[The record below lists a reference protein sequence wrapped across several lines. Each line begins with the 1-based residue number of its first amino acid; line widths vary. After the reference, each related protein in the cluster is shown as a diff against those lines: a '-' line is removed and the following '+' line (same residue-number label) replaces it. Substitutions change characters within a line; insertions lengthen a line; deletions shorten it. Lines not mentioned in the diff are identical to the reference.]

1 MKLRVL
7 GCFGGSV
14 KGRYLSSYLLND
26 SIALDA
32 GSLTQTLTLEEQ
44 TRVRH
49 LIVTHSHLD
58 HNCALAF
65 FADNVYGCIETP
77 AVVYGTS
84 LVLTALRQH
93 VFNDVLWPDF
103 SRLPNDHSPTLRFQ
117 EIEED
122 KPFTIDQLTFTPL
135 AVSHITPTVGF
146 LIEDK
151 KSSIIYTSDTGP
163 TDRVWEV
170 ANQRKDLKA
179 IITEASFPNEEE
191 ERAEVSGHMT
201 PELLRRDLLKLER
214 RVRILITHVK
224 PSRRARIA
232 RQLRSLGMA
241 RIELLQQGKSYRF

>member
-14 KGRYLSSYLLND
+14 KGRYMSTYLLND

-32 GSLTQTLTLEEQ
+32 GSLTQALTLEEQ

-49 LIVTHSHLD
+49 VIVTHSHLD

-65 FADNVYGCIETP
+65 FADNIYGCIDSA
-77 AVVYGTS
+77 AVVYGTAT
-84 LVLTALRQH
+84 VLAALRQH
-93 VFNDVLWPDF
+93 MFNDVLWPDF

-117 EIEED
+117 EIEEE
-122 KPFTIDQLTFTPL
+122 KPFTIEGLTFTPIP
-135 AVSHITPTVGF
+135 VNHITPTVGF

-151 KSSIIYTSDTGP
+151 KSAIIYTSDTGP
-163 TDRVWEV
+163 THRVWEV
-170 ANQRKDLKA
+170 ASQRKNVKA

-201 PELLRRDLLKLER
+201 PQLLQRDLAKAKR
-214 RVRILITHVK
+214 RVRILVTHVK
-224 PSRRARIA
+224 PSHRSRIA
-232 RQLRSLGMA
+232 RQLRALGG
-241 RIELLQQGKSYRF
+241 RIELLQQGKTYRF